1 MDITFSTNWSIVLLH
16 LSTNLA
22 KLIKKNNFKK
32 NASKQIAMK
41 KLTIILTA
49 ASERAKAIKG
59 TTPPSRPMAILTNQ
73 HKVNNVNKGTVT
85 HYPYLYNGMYCEHS

>member
-1 MDITFSTNWSIVLLH
+1 
-16 LSTNLA
+16 
-22 KLIKKNNFKK
+22 
-32 NASKQIAMK
+32 MK

-73 HKVNNVNKGTVT
+73 HKVNNVNKRNSDTLSLSVQW
-85 HYPYLYNGMYCEHS
+85 LVL